1 MTRALACAMAVMS
14 MTALAADPQVPVQA
28 DVVHALE
35 AAGPV
40 DPDLVSMQQKL
51 AEGKKYGT
59 LKKLESKRL
68 ELVLGK
74 AQTLALP
81 NQKTAEVTL
90 QDVKDNVATVKLKVP
105 PTEAVYSLAKGKTL
119 YFQGGAHAGG
129 DLWLLVSQPKK

>member
-1 MTRALACAMAVMS
+1 MTRALACAVAMMS
-14 MTALAADPQVPVQA
+14 MTVLAADPQVPVQA
-28 DVVHALE
+28 DVVQALE

-51 AEGKKYGT
+51 AEKKKYGT

-119 YFQGGAHAGG
+119 YFQGGAHGGG

>member
-1 MTRALACAMAVMS
+1 MTKTLACAVVMLS
-14 MTALAADPQVPVQA
+14 MTVLAADPQVPVQA
-28 DVVHALE
+28 DVVQALE

-51 AEGKKYGT
+51 AEKKKYGT

-119 YFQGGAHAGG
+119 YFQGGAHGGG

>member
-1 MTRALACAMAVMS
+1 MTKTLACAVGLFAV
-14 MTALAADPQVPVQA
+14 TALAAEPQVLVQA
-28 DVVHALE
+28 DVVLALE

-40 DPDLVSMQQKL
+40 APDLVSMQQRL
-51 AEGKKYGT
+51 AEKKKYGT

-68 ELVLGK
+68 ELVRGQ
-74 AQTLALP
+74 AQSLALP

-119 YFQGGAHAGG
+119 YFQGGAHEGG